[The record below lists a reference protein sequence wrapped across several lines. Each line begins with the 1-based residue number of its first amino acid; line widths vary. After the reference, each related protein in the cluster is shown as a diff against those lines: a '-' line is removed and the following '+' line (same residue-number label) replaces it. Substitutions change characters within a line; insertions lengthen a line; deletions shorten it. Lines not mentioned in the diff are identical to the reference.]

1 MDDLTK
7 ILLTSSLTVIGAIL
21 VFVASQI
28 LGKLVVEPIQDL
40 KKTLGEI
47 RYALVFHAQAIMTP
61 VGNRE
66 SEDKASE
73 ALRKLACDLRSKVG
87 AIPFYAR
94 WAAMSRGFL
103 PNQVNAFE
111 ASKHLIGLSNSVH
124 QENRSDTNSMRI
136 AKIERLLGFEPMAE

>member
-7 ILLTSSLTVIGAIL
+7 ILLTSSLTIIGAVL

-28 LGKLVVEPIQDL
+28 LGKLVIEPIQDL

-61 VGNRE
+61 VGDRE
-66 SEDKASE
+66 GENKASE

-87 AIPFYAR
+87 AVPFYDR
-94 WAAMSRGFL
+94 WAAISRGFL
-103 PNQVNAFE
+103 PAQTNAFE

-124 QENRSDTNSMRI
+124 QEDRSDKNSKRL
-136 AKIERLLGFEPMAE
+136 AKIERLLGFEPIDE